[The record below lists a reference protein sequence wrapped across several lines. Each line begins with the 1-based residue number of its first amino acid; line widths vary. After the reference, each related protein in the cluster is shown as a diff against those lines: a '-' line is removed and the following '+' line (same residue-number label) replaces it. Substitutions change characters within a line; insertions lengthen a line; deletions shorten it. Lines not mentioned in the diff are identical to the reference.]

1 MVKKR
6 LAPSNARSGKQ
17 LLLNYPIP
25 LVRKTVNYPGLASI
39 YPILQTRE
47 AQECTTSQGLK
58 GRCMT
63 LNECYPTRKIFRL
76 AAHETWAMGL
86 YNTCGVQSARG
97 VQVYG
102 TCCPYDKA
110 MAEKVGAKQRISGS
124 SSQGNSQKLRA
135 QACLLDGNQK
145 SKVKSTRCKK
155 NNSGERT
162 VRWRSIVDRI
172 VNGEQAIRNEYP
184 FIAALLASDSSGS
197 KRQFCGGSLID
208 EYHVLTA
215 AHCVIG
221 YTESDI
227 NMLRVRLGAHY
238 LSSTSQ
244 TSEHKVDRIIRHID
258 FKQTTLDY
266 DVAILTLSTP
276 APTGAS
282 NIARICLPSVNINY
296 NTYQAVVAGWG
307 STKAIGFSQPDELK
321 KVVVQ
326 IWDNPKCSRSYGS
339 DAPGGI
345 TARMMCAN
353 LPGKDSCQGDSG
365 GPLFTCASN
374 RQCTQIGI
382 VSWGISC
389 AHAQYPGVYSRVT
402 ALQEWI
408 DRITS
413 CY

>member
-1 MVKKR
+1 MIIGDTLNGPR
-6 LAPSNARSGKQ
+6 RRPGHRQGK
-17 LLLNYPIP
+17 
-25 LVRKTVNYPGLASI
+25 
-39 YPILQTRE
+39 
-47 AQECTTSQGLK
+47 CTT
-58 GRCMT
+58 
-63 LNECYPTRKIFRL
+63 LNACYPKRKIFRL
-76 AAHETWAMGL
+76 APHETWAMGL
-86 YNTCGVQSARG
+86 HNACGVESAKG

-102 TCCPYDKA
+102 TCCPKNMEEVDSKG
-110 MAEKVGAKQRISGS
+110 ESTIRERNNKKNQ
-124 SSQGNSQKLRA
+124 LRA
-135 QACLLDGNQK
+135 QACLLNSKQK
-145 SKVKSTRCKK
+145 SKVKSTRCRK

-162 VRWRSIVDRI
+162 VRWRYGIPSAAEMAVDGSGLGSLPSPWFSGIHRI
-172 VNGEQAIRNEYP
+172 VNGEETIKNEYP
-184 FIAALLASDSSGS
+184 FIAALLARDSSGT

-221 YTESDI
+221 YTERDI

-282 NIARICLPSVNINY
+282 NIQRICLPSINVDY
-296 NTYQAVVAGWG
+296 NKYQAVVAGWG
-307 STKAIGFSQPDELK
+307 STKAVGFSQPDVLK

-326 IWDNPKCSRSYGS
+326 IWDNPRCARSYGS

-365 GPLFTCASN
+365 GPLFTCATN
-374 RQCTQIGI
+374 HQCTQIGI

-389 AHAQYPGVYSRVT
+389 AHEKYPGVYSRVT